1 MYNKNMKRNQ
11 DGGTVRLNNE
21 AFKLLKDIAGIE
33 ERTDNTVLFRALRL
47 YVSRFHADKFPKVS
61 PPEDSPPPQAPNPK
75 SPKDG

>member
-1 MYNKNMKRNQ
+1 MKKGQ

-21 AFKLLKDIAGIE
+21 AFKLLKDIANIE

-47 YVSRFHADKFPKVS
+47 YASQFHANKFPKIS
-61 PPEDSPPPQAPNPK
+61 PPDSDLPSQGQA